1 MTPDHYEYRRRVRR
15 IERRRRL
22 VRRDPATYRRDIPKR
37 ASAAFLMIVRVAH
50 GTVM

>member
-1 MTPDHYEYRRRVRR
+1 MTPDHCEYPRRVRL
-15 IERRRRL
+15 IERRQRL

-37 ASAAFLMIVRVAH
+37 AFVAFLMIVRVAH